1 MMVLAENMNDD
12 IVLGERNVDKLNMLC
27 GTQKTIS
34 SMFGWNY
41 PGENIIENKKIKN
54 KYTVNPAKTG
64 PRKAVFNKQRVTK

>member
-41 PGENIIENKKIKN
+41 PGENIIENIN
-54 KYTVNPAKTG
+54 IQSNQQ
-64 PRKAVFNKQRVTK
+64 KQGQGRPFLTSKG